1 MLALGK
7 ELNVEQRLTKAVVDI
22 MGHERYVALAG
33 ILMIGDRKIE
43 DNCPTAY
50 TNGRDEGYGREFVGR
65 VSDPELR
72 FVVLHENYHKLYKH
86 LKTWK
91 HLCEE
96 DPQLANVSMD
106 FVINLKIVDDNKHDG
121 FAVAPDGALVDER
134 FRGMDTAQVFNI
146 LKKEG
151 GGGGGGGTSFD
162 YHDWEGSKELSD
174 QEQRELDQEV
184 DEAIRQGALM
194 AGKLGK
200 GDPREMQDLLTPQV
214 DYREV
219 LREFVCT
226 HCAGK
231 DYSTYRSPNRRYMEA
246 YTDHDIF
253 MPDSLSESIDGV
265 VVAADMSGSIGDA
278 EQRVIV
284 SEAKGCFD
292 TVKPSWVHMLY
303 WTTRVERD
311 EKYTLEELDDFA
323 RTTRPSGGG
332 GTDVECVP
340 PYMKDKDI
348 NPQAAIVLTDGD
360 LYSGWGK
367 WDCPV
372 LWVVVNNKGAKPP
385 SGVVL
390 HVTSDQLLRS

>member
-7 ELNVEQRLTKAVVDI
+7 ELTTEQRLTKAVVDI

-33 ILMIGDRKIE
+33 ILMIGDRKID

-50 TNGRDEGYGREFVGR
+50 TNGRDEGYGRGWLDKQ
-65 VSDPELR
+65 SDAQAR
-72 FVVLHENYHKLYKH
+72 FGVLHENYHKLYKH
-86 LKTWK
+86 LTTWR
-91 HLCEE
+91 HLWEE
-96 DPQLANVSMD
+96 NPQLANISSD
-106 FVINLKIVDDNKHDG
+106 FVINLKIADDNKHDG
-121 FAVAPDGALVDER
+121 FAVAPDGILLDER
-134 FRGMDTAQVFNI
+134 FRGMNTAEVYNI

-151 GGGGGGGTSFD
+151 GGGGYTSFD
-162 YHDWEGSKELSD
+162 HHDWEGAKELSD
-174 QEQRELDQEV
+174 QEQRELEQEI

-253 MPDSLSESIDGV
+253 MPDSLSESINGV
-265 VVAADMSGSIGDA
+265 VFAPDMSSSIGDD
-278 EQRVIV
+278 EQRVFV

-292 TVKPSWVHMLY
+292 TVKPSWVHVLY

-323 RTTRPSGGG
+323 RTTRPTGSG

-340 PYMKDKDI
+340 PYMKDKNI
-348 NPQAAIVLTDGD
+348 NPQAVIVLTDGY
-360 LYSGWGK
+360 LSGNWGK

-390 HVTSDQLLRS
+390 HVTSDQLLRG